1 MEKPWF
7 TGLWWEGRDSA
18 RHCCSTLLGQQRDP
32 VGKPDAFKQL
42 QCRAE
47 FQAGVEC
54 CRAPWSKPSSQ
65 HSVLQAAF
73 PMNLQQQ
80 TYSSTHVISEV
91 ILCLTSGLTAVNNS
105 PPWELDTTQQA
116 WRTDPSQHRLL
127 ANDFLVQVQLGSMLM
142 STCCCVPAK
151 GCSVNMQLQTLVHRF
166 SFLDADFT
174 FGKDKSC
181 FYRKINDKFVVGGN
195 QPQRRSKLWP
205 RDWQALQI
213 GCQEQNRTGTGSAWC
228 AALEIRLMGKLLS
241 DHRHSDH
248 WMGYRNVTKQALGF
262 WT

>member
-1 MEKPWF
+1 MENPWY
-7 TGLWWEGRDSA
+7 TALWWEGRDSA

-127 ANDFLVQVQLGSMLM
+127 ANDFLVQVQLGSVLM

-195 QPQRRSKLWP
+195 QPQGLTSTADRLP
-205 RDWQALQI
+205 RAKQNWDWKCLVCSPGNQADGKAAFWSQALWSLNGLQK
-213 GCQEQNRTGTGSAWC
+213 C
-228 AALEIRLMGKLLS
+228 
-241 DHRHSDH
+241 
-248 WMGYRNVTKQALGF
+248 Y
-262 WT
+262 